1 MSEERL
7 VSSLD
12 ESESVKKSE
21 MNFDDARIEKI
32 KKDFNKLWTRLSK
45 QKIKE
50 IRKSLYRIENKKL
63 EEIEKN
69 LLKLEKNPSKLKKYY
84 DYDDIEYGG
93 KRDVR
98 NLFNLS
104 TDEDYYKPMRTNSS
118 FNVNYIED
126 ESEGD
131 MKKTLS
137 IKEYLDMIRPYLRDL
152 INDRKTQGEWKVL
165 SGNEVINYKIQGEW
179 KIRLIM
185 IINFRSSKD
194 SDETRTMRT
203 TGSTIKIMMGVE
215 ADEVIEEFSES
226 FLQKHQ
232 KELEEKMRGSRF
244 FLIVLIYCIII
255 FID

>member
-1 MSEERL
+1 
-7 VSSLD
+7 
-12 ESESVKKSE
+12 
-21 MNFDDARIEKI
+21 
-32 KKDFNKLWTRLSK
+32 
-45 QKIKE
+45 
-50 IRKSLYRIENKKL
+50 
-63 EEIEKN
+63 
-69 LLKLEKNPSKLKKYY
+69 
-84 DYDDIEYGG
+84 
-93 KRDVR
+93 
-98 NLFNLS
+98 
-104 TDEDYYKPMRTNSS
+104 MRADSS

-126 ESEGD
+126 EIKGD
-131 MKKTLS
+131 KNKTLS
-137 IKEYLDMIRPYLRDL
+137 IKEYLDMIRTYLRDL

-165 SGNEVINYKIQGEW
+165 SGNEVTNYKIQGEW

-232 KELEEKMRGSRF
+232 KEFEEKMRGSRF